1 MASSLM
7 QHKSV
12 CVTGASGFIGSWL
25 VHFLLQRGYCVRGTV
40 QNLGDEAET
49 KHLLGLEGAH
59 TRLELFEAD
68 LLNYESLAS
77 AIGKSEGVFH
87 VASPCFLQR
96 PKDPQKELIDPA
108 VQGTLNVLKA
118 AHAAGV
124 RRVVVTSSCS
134 AMFPNPRLPPGTVI
148 DENSWTDIDFC
159 KEREGWYP
167 ISKVLSEKAAWKFAE
182 ETGLDV
188 VVINPG
194 CVLGP
199 LLQPRLNAS
208 SGVLSNLMQ
217 GGSDPQELTWLG
229 TVHVADVA
237 QAHILLYESADA
249 KGRYLCTE
257 GIIHFS
263 DLAEEVAQMYPMYNV
278 YRFKEETHPGLVR
291 VAKPSRKLE
300 SLGFTF
306 TSREEAIKSSVA
318 SLQDKGFLS

>member
-217 GGSDPQELTWLG
+217 
-229 TVHVADVA
+229 
-237 QAHILLYESADA
+237 DA